1 MKGKKVP
8 DNCTPM
14 EMLFFEKVA
23 DKRHCQSGDAVRS
36 RKSLVSGRWD
46 EENGGKLQAKHQHRL
61 NETSDTRNNNK
72 QATHAVIMKSNLCG
86 ITNETP

>member
-8 DNCTPM
+8 DNYTPM

-23 DKRHCQSGDAVRS
+23 DKRHCQSGDGVRS

-46 EENGGKLQAKHQHRL
+46 EENGV
-61 NETSDTRNNNK
+61 ETASR
-72 QATHAVIMKSNLCG
+72 
-86 ITNETP
+86 TPTSIKRDKRSSE